1 MFQPVYRLMRFS
13 CKSRFP
19 KFVIRDFFQ
28 LLVIFMAVVLI
39 AHMSACIWIY
49 LGHIQDDLDLSQRN
63 TWRYNEDFLEYSKF
77 QEYVFCL
84 YWVLTTITTVGYG
97 DYTGVNTDEYLF
109 TLVLEFTGVTFFS
122 LMLFKTN
129 EIAQKKFDFQAL
141 LSHHLDRINF
151 WIRKMEKSNDD
162 QQVELLLY
170 RDMVTHVEN
179 AL

>member
-1 MFQPVYRLMRFS
+1 MRFS

-129 EIAQKKFDFQAL
+129 EIA
-141 LSHHLDRINF
+141 
-151 WIRKMEKSNDD
+151 
-162 QQVELLLY
+162 
-170 RDMVTHVEN
+170 
-179 AL
+179 